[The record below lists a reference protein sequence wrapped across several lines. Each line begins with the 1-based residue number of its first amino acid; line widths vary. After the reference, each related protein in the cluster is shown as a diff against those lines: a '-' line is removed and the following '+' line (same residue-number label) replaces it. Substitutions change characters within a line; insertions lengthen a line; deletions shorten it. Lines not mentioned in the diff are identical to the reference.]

1 VKTPIVSRGGFVS
14 SKTLRIRLLFAIALA
29 LSAVA
34 IVVATA
40 SATAPGNNGRIAF
53 RRYFDAHQSWG
64 AVFTIAADGKGTRQI
79 THPARG
85 IVDDQPDWAPDGSLI
100 AFSRC
105 CAPGSHLF
113 VVAPNGSGLRP
124 VGPLCPPGADPL
136 TCSNDSQASFSPD
149 SKQLVFGIGNGHVV
163 NDQIEHAAIAIMNLD
178 GSARHV
184 IYEAAPYS
192 ADVGGPVFSPDGKQL
207 IFERINSAVSSPAGK
222 RAIFVVGVD
231 GSNPRQLTPWAQ
243 NDGDNPDWSPN
254 GTWILFRSFVDDPRA
269 QSQLFLIH
277 PDGTGRRQVTHFR
290 KGTNVTSSSF
300 SPNGNSIVLG
310 KGPEGGNIDVYT
322 MRLGGTRMYRVTRSK
337 LWDSAPD
344 WGPR

>member
-1 VKTPIVSRGGFVS
+1 VS

-113 VVAPNGSGLRP
+113 VVAPNGSGLAP
-124 VGPLCPPGADPL
+124 VGPLCPSGADET
-136 TCSNDSQASFSPD
+136 TCPDDANASFSPD
-149 SKQLVFGIGNGHVV
+149 SKQLAFTQAIGHVV
-163 NDQIEHAAIAIMNLD
+163 ENQIEHSAIAIMNRD
-178 GSARHV
+178 GSGRRV
-184 IYEAAPYS
+184 IYEEDAPYS
-192 ADVGGPVFSPDGKQL
+192 ADLNSPVFSPDGKQL
-207 IFERINSAVSSPAGK
+207 VFERANSGVSTPAGK
-222 RAIFVVGVD
+222 KAVFVVGID
-231 GSNPRQLTPWAQ
+231 GSNPRRLTPWKE

-254 GTWILFRSFVDDPRA
+254 GKWILFHSHVDESTGV
-269 QSQLFLIH
+269 QSQIFLIH
-277 PDGTGRRQVTHFR
+277 PDGTGRRQVTRFS
-290 KGTNVTSSSF
+290 KGTHVLSSSF
-300 SPNGNSIVLG
+300 SPDGKSIVFS
-310 KGPEGGNIDVYT
+310 KGPNGGNIDVFT
-322 MRLGGTRMYRVTRSK
+322 MRLDGSHVQRVTRSK